1 MNIITRTVRLYSI
14 LRKHFS
20 HEDAQTLTEHIL
32 RHFLGEGCND
42 CVERSEFEELKR
54 DVEEL
59 KRKQLFFEEGEEGKK
74 GGIGGDRPFQ

>member
-1 MNIITRTVRLYSI
+1 MNIVTRAVKLYSI

-20 HEDAQTLTEHIL
+20 HEEAQTLTEYML
-32 RHFLGEGCND
+32 RHFLGEGCDD

-59 KRKQLFFEEGEEGKK
+59 KRRQSSL
-74 GGIGGDRPFQ
+74 